1 MITNSNPWNHK
12 KNMSAME
19 KREKNYKK
27 LKRSGVGADG
37 VSKTHLQKR
46 NTPKNK
52 NKPKKALDGFKF
64 PRCKFGQ
71 DNKSKVS
78 LKGTLMQN

>member
-1 MITNSNPWNHK
+1 
-12 KNMSAME
+12 ME
-19 KREKNYKK
+19 KREKIYKK

-52 NKPKKALDGFKF
+52 NKPKKPLDGFEF

>member
-1 MITNSNPWNHK
+1 MTRKICEQWKNGK
-12 KNMSAME
+12 K
-19 KREKNYKK
+19 KFKK
-27 LKRSGVGADG
+27 LQRSGVRTDE

-46 NTPKNK
+46 NTPKNR